1 MVSSIDVLERVFFC
15 VGAAKTGTT
24 ILARL
29 LDQQPTVACMSEAY
43 FPVPRSKPSIFNPA
57 NFVGARHGFRPE
69 QIEEWHRRAT
79 KRVAVNGVE
88 VDAITQPSYAR
99 DLILEVLSGF
109 GENLNARFVGE
120 KWPYYSSYIEL
131 MLEAFP
137 DAIFVYNVRD
147 PRAVWNSGQ
156 TFRDRRAGDKILND
170 MIEADHR
177 IRAVL
182 DNRFVTFRYE
192 DLIVDPGET
201 MQRIAAKVGFR
212 FEREALKYDESTDRL
227 SDRWNWVPTAKG
239 DLNRELTEKWR
250 DEMTIDQQRQVRDRC
265 SEFLQHY
272 GYPLD

>member
-1 MVSSIDVLERVFFC
+1 M
-15 VGAAKTGTT
+15 
-24 ILARL
+24 
-29 LDQQPTVACMSEAY
+29 
-43 FPVPRSKPSIFNPA
+43 
-57 NFVGARHGFRPE
+57 
-69 QIEEWHRRAT
+69 
-79 KRVAVNGVE
+79 NGVE